1 MNLEI
6 VFATGNAHKIREVV
20 ALLPSGIRLKSLADI
35 GCAGELPETTP
46 TIEGNALQKARYVHA
61 HYGVNCFAED
71 TGLEINA
78 LNGEPGVRSA
88 RYAGEDKQAEDNTR
102 LVLAKMKGIADRR
115 ARFRTVIAL
124 ILDGKEHVFEGVAEG
139 QIAASPAGS
148 GGFGYDPIFVPEGA
162 HRSFAE
168 MDTEEKG
175 AISHRGKAV
184 AKLLAFLATL

>member
-6 VFATGNAHKIREVV
+6 VFATGNAHKIREVA
-20 ALLPSGIRLKSLADI
+20 ALLPPGIRLKSLADI
-35 GCAGELPETTP
+35 GCTGELPETTP

-71 TGLEINA
+71 TGLEIDA

-139 QIAASPAGS
+139 QIAASPAGN

-184 AKLLAFLATL
+184 AKLLAFLTTL